1 MGRSAKSFERRK
13 PQFKPRPTVL
23 VVCEDSK
30 SAKRYLEDATYHF
43 RINVTVEISHCGR
56 TDPKGI
62 VANAI
67 ERSAKFDRVFCAI
80 DRDTHESFE
89 AAIATADAAEKV
101 TVIASYPCF
110 EFWYLLHFDYSRKPY
125 RTAGNES
132 AGDRLGADLRA
143 CEGMERYDKGAKKS
157 VFDLLLDKLPVA
169 RHTASRVFQHA
180 VDTKEMNPS
189 TQVHTLIDFFEDLSE
204 LKSN

>member
-1 MGRSAKSFERRK
+1 MGRSAKSFERKK
-13 PQFKPRPTVL
+13 PQFKPLPTVL

-30 SAKRYLEDATYHF
+30 SAKRYLEEATYHF
-43 RINVTVEISHCGR
+43 RVNVTVEISHCGR

-67 ERSAKFDRVFCAI
+67 ERSAKFDQVFCAI

-89 AAIATADAAEKV
+89 EATAMADAAEKV

-110 EFWYLLHFDYSRKPY
+110 EFWYLLHFEYSRKPY

-132 AGDRLGADLRA
+132 AGDRLSADLRA
-143 CEGMERYDKGAKKS
+143 CAGMERYDKGAKKS
-157 VFDLLLDKLPVA
+157 VFDLLLDRLPEA
-169 RHTASRVFQHA
+169 HNTAARVFQNA

-189 TQVHTLIDFFEDLSE
+189 TQVHTLIKFFEDLSE
-204 LKSN
+204 LK

>member
-43 RINVTVEISHCGR
+43 RVNVTVEISHCGR

-67 ERSAKFDRVFCAI
+67 ERSAKFDQVFCAI

-89 AAIATADAAEKV
+89 EAIAMADAVEKV

-110 EFWYLLHFDYSRKPY
+110 EFWYLLHFGYSRKPY

-143 CEGMERYDKGAKKS
+143 CKGMERYDKGTKKS
-157 VFDLLLDKLPVA
+157 VFDLLFERLPDA
-169 RHTASRVFQHA
+169 HDAASRVFQNA

-189 TQVHTLIDFFEDLSE
+189 TQVHTLIKFFEDLSE
-204 LKSN
+204 LK